1 MQPKGRL
8 PGPARSNRASVAQR
22 PAGAPVG
29 RPPAGARPYGQAPV
43 GPVRGGPRH
52 KFLMFG
58 LPYLIL
64 NGLLLLLVCGVL
76 LFLFVMVG
84 GAAKGAGSG
93 VGNAIAGV
101 AVLVL
106 VVCLM
111 VLGYVVVSGILC
123 ILGKVAGWWMGMI
136 YSGLNAALQLV
147 SVILAVSGPKS
158 ESGVIWIVLGLVMHV
173 GLMVLGIF
181 DYKAYKA
188 KRAAGFAMP
197 MQGARPA
204 APGLAAPHSRG
215 PRPMNAP
222 ARPAPQPQA
231 PQPLPMADTVL
242 QHAPVAAGNAEA
254 DQSEAEHAEAEHA
267 EAGQVEAAPE
277 QVHEMTPKQAGIE
290 LLALVASC
298 EPQLAPDRLRRASVA
313 AGRLLGEG
321 AQPAIQQWLSGPA
334 QVYDIS
340 AQLGHLMPYVATN
353 ARLAAGLLKCSS
365 YTLKDHDGSFSA
377 IGQQVMALLEANL
390 SAAAPAPMPAP
401 PAIQAAPPGG
411 ARLPSQRRRR
421 PGYR

>member
-1 MQPKGRL
+1 
-8 PGPARSNRASVAQR
+8 
-22 PAGAPVG
+22 
-29 RPPAGARPYGQAPV
+29 
-43 GPVRGGPRH
+43 
-52 KFLMFG
+52 MFG

-147 SVILAVSGPKS
+147 SMILAVMSPEGAQGS
-158 ESGVIWIVLGLVMHV
+158 RGLIWILLGLLMHV
-173 GLMVLGIF
+173 GLIVVGII
-181 DYKAYKA
+181 DYKGYRA
-188 KRAAGFAMP
+188 KRAAGFATP
-197 MQGARPA
+197 MQGGRPA
-204 APGLAAPHSRG
+204 ARGLAAPPSRG

-222 ARPAPQPQA
+222 ARPAPMPQA

-242 QHAPVAAGNAEA
+242 LHAPVAAENAQAEPVEA
-254 DQSEAEHAEAEHA
+254 AQA
-267 EAGQVEAAPE
+267 EAAPE

-313 AGRLLGEG
+313 AGKLLGEA

-334 QVYDIS
+334 QVYDIA
-340 AQLGHLMPYVATN
+340 AQLGHLMPYVAIN

-365 YTLKDHDGSFSA
+365 YTLKDNDGSFSA

-390 SAAAPAPMPAP
+390 SATAPAPMPAPMPAP
-401 PAIQAAPPGG
+401 PAMQAAPPGG